1 MYIFVLGNDT
11 NGLSVLLVICLS
23 QQQPIR
29 SFVLYQRY
37 NIVMNVDP
45 IYFYFSST
53 CILLSSTIIPTVWY
67 LCMYIFVPDNN
78 LPDKIYCYWITVK
91 YLIFIKLIVLSGT
104 PEYIFVL
111 YSYPNT
117 QSLAIVHCW
126 CPQINLFSHT
136 HTQYLNISSDDN
148 SFPKELAS
156 IMFW

>member
-1 MYIFVLGNDT
+1 MCIFVLNNDP
-11 NGLSVLLVICLS
+11 NSLSVLLVYFLCW
-23 QQQPIR
+23 QQPIR
-29 SFVLYQRY
+29 SFVLYQSY
-37 NIVMNVDP
+37 NIVLNVYP
-45 IYFYFSST
+45 IYCYFSST
-53 CILLSSTIIPTVWY
+53 CIYLFLTIIPTVWDMC
-67 LCMYIFVPDNN
+67 LYIFVLNNN
-78 LPDKIYCYWITVK
+78 LPEKNYCYWITVK